1 MGKGSNSRALN
12 QPSALNQPLPL
23 RLPLVLLGMELASYW
38 LKQVLQ
44 RMELSTLGME
54 LLGER
59 LKAVTIGLNPVPTSL
74 SDPRQRHQPLPLGM
88 ELGS

>member
-54 LLGER
+54 L
-59 LKAVTIGLNPVPTSL
+59 A
-74 SDPRQRHQPLPLGM
+74 RHRM
-88 ELGS
+88 ELPKIRTKPLLFGNGANIDQNCTHK